1 MAKKLTNLAL
11 TQLLAQ
17 RNNELHS
24 VRTDNS
30 VLQGQVDALKHQL
43 AELQATKSQAPILPA
58 RATMQACRQIAMLE
72 GRTTRIL
79 DGKIQILNPSTRTW
93 SNYGQVDSRG

>member
-1 MAKKLTNLAL
+1 MAKLTNLAL

-24 VRTDNS
+24 ARTDNS

-43 AELQATKSQAPILPA
+43 AELQATKSQAPILPV
-58 RATMQACRQIAMLE
+58 RATMQACRQVAMHL
-72 GRTTRIL
+72 GRSTRIL
-79 DGKIQILNPSTRTW
+79 DGKIQVFNPEARSWT
-93 SNYGQVDSRG
+93 NYGQVDSRG